1 MYTSPSHVAFQAKGS
16 GSYLWSVRFMDLHL
30 VRGRWMARIETVQR
44 PHLRVDLTLVSHVSV
59 AFENES

>member
-16 GSYLWSVRFMDLHL
+16 GSDLWSVRFMDLHL
-30 VRGRWMARIETVQR
+30 VGERWMARIETVQR